1 MILLLR
7 NGIIG
12 ELVRNEADIAVAP
25 LIITSRREDAID
37 FTNPFMNTGISLMI
51 KHSSVRLKLI
61 FRFITLFLMF
71 YNEGI

>member
-1 MILLLR
+1 M

-37 FTNPFMNTGISLMI
+37 FTSPFMNTGISLMI
-51 KHSSVRLKLI
+51 KHSSVRLKYFI
-61 FRFITLFLMF
+61 FRCITLFLMF